1 MSSPRFL
8 VAGCRGL
15 LGGLFMERLGDSAT
29 GADLPELDVTSGRD
43 SLAAAVRGSGA
54 DIVINCSAMTDVDRC
69 EREPEAARRLHGD
82 AVADLAEVSP
92 ALITFSTDQVFTG
105 PGDRPWIETDPVTPA
120 NEYARSKL
128 AGEEAALA
136 HPGVLVIR
144 TSWLFGKGRGM
155 PSWIRERLVRQGRV
169 RAVCDQ
175 TACLTWA
182 PDLVEATLSLVG
194 RNGLY
199 HAVNPGPTTP
209 YDLAATLAG
218 LFGGLPEP
226 VTWAELGLPAP
237 RPVYS
242 ALGSCRGL
250 ELPPAADALRRW
262 REQDV

>member
-1 MSSPRFL
+1 
-8 VAGCRGL
+8 VTGCRGL
-15 LGGLFMERLGDSAT
+15 LGSLFMERLGGSAT
-29 GADLPELDVTSGRD
+29 GADLPELDLTSGRD
-43 SLAAAVRGSGA
+43 SLSAAVRGSGA
-54 DIVINCSAMTDVDRC
+54 EIVINCAAITDVDRC
-69 EREPEAARRLHGD
+69 QTEPGAAYRLHCQ
-82 AVADLAEVSP
+82 AVADLVEVSP

-105 PGDRPWIETDPVTPA
+105 PGERPWIETDPVTPA

-136 HPGVLVIR
+136 HPGAVVIR
-144 TSWLFGKGRGM
+144 TSWLFGAGRGM
-155 PSWIRERLVRQGRV
+155 PSWIRERLIRQGRV

-182 PDLVEATLSLVG
+182 PDLVEAALSLAG
-194 RNGLY
+194 RPGLF

-209 YDLAATLAG
+209 YDLASSLAG
-218 LFGGLPEP
+218 SYGGAPEP

-250 ELPPAADALRRW
+250 ELPPVSDALRRW
-262 REQDV
+262 RELDA